1 MTIQILSTFLH
12 IPSIY
17 YFVWYQDFGVQG
29 CGYATII
36 TNVFLLFGNIIQTK
50 RIKEFKNEKKVGI
63 LDKRVWTEFRDY
75 TGIGVPNML
84 MMVMEWACFEI
95 LNLFSG
101 QIGVTELAV
110 QIVLANIGI
119 IFSGMAYG
127 MMEAVCALVGEQIGA
142 NNI

>member
-1 MTIQILSTFLH
+1 
-12 IPSIY
+12 
-17 YFVWYQDFGVQG
+17 
-29 CGYATII
+29 
-36 TNVFLLFGNIIQTK
+36 
-50 RIKEFKNEKKVGI
+50 
-63 LDKRVWTEFRDY
+63 
-75 TGIGVPNML
+75 ML